1 MCNIK
6 YNFYYLSIIFFF
18 VTSTISAQ
26 KISNEIDE
34 KYRPQFHFTPE
45 KNWVNDPNGMV
56 YYKGVY
62 HLFFQYSPDA
72 SVWSNISWGHATSK
86 DLVHWERKPIA
97 IYPDSLG
104 LIFSGSAVVD
114 KNNTSGLGKNGKIP
128 LIAMYTSHDMKKEK
142 TGAIDVENQ
151 SIAYSLDDGKTW
163 IKHLGNPVLKNP
175 GVRDFRDPKIFWHE
189 QSKKWIVSIAAQDQI
204 IFYASYDLKKWEK
217 LSDFGKS
224 VGAHGGVWE
233 CPDLFPI
240 DFEGKTFWVL
250 IVNINPG
257 GPNGGSATQ
266 YFVGDFNGK
275 EFKCDYKQTK
285 WIDYGPDE
293 YAGVTWSNTG
303 KRKIFIGWM
312 SNWEYANIVP
322 TEKFRN
328 SFTIPRE
335 LGLKKIN
342 DEYYVTSSPILELQ
356 KIEKK
361 SYTIDNLTINDSTDL
376 TNKIGIINVPSK
388 FNFVLSNKNDFSIEL
403 INNLNEKVVIGYSK
417 EKNMYFL
424 DRRNSGK
431 TGFHKNFGRIN
442 YAPRLSSSNEIFL
455 SIYLDLASIEV
466 FADNGLSVLTSVLFP
481 NEKFS
486 KINIKSSKKSVLKNF
501 SYTPLHSIW

>member
-1 MCNIK
+1 MK
-6 YNFYYLSIIFFF
+6 KFTFYYLVFTFFF
-18 VTSTISAQ
+18 FISSINAQ
-26 KISNEIDE
+26 TKSNDIDE
-34 KYRPQFHFTPE
+34 KFRPQIHFTPE

-56 YYKGVY
+56 YYKGKY
-62 HLFFQYSPDA
+62 HLFFQHSPNS
-72 SVWSNISWGHATSK
+72 SVWSDISWGHATSN

-114 KNNTSGLGKNGKIP
+114 KNNSSGLGKNGIIP
-128 LIAMYTSHDMKKEK
+128 LVAMYTSHDMKKEK
-142 TGAIDVENQ
+142 AGVIDVENQ
-151 SIAYSLDDGKTW
+151 SIAYSLDEGETW
-163 IKHLGNPVLKNP
+163 IKYNANPVLKNP
-175 GVRDFRDPKIFWHE
+175 GVRDFRDPKVFWHE
-189 QSKKWIVSIAAQDQI
+189 QSKNWVASIAAQDQI
-204 IFYASYDLKKWEK
+204 SFYASSDLKNWKK
-217 LSDFGKS
+217 LSDFGKTIGS
-224 VGAHGGVWE
+224 HDGVWE

-240 DFEGKTFWVL
+240 QYEGKTFWVL

-275 EFKCDYKQTK
+275 EFKCDYKQVK
-285 WIDYGPDE
+285 WMDYGPDE

-303 KRKIFIGWM
+303 NRKLFIGWM

-328 SFTIPRE
+328 AFTLPRE

-342 DEYYVTSSPILELQ
+342 EEYYITSTAVPEL
-356 KIEKK
+356 KKMEKK
-361 SYTIDNLTINDSTDL
+361 SIVINNLTINGSSDL
-376 TNKIGIINVPSK
+376 TDKIGNMEVPSK
-388 FNFVLSNKNDFSIEL
+388 FNLVLSNKNDFSIEL
-403 INNLNEKVVIGYSK
+403 VNTLNEKVVVGYSK
-417 EKNMYFL
+417 DKNQFFL
-424 DRRNSGK
+424 DRRNAGK
-431 TGFHKNFGRIN
+431 TDFQKNFARMN
-442 YAPRLSSSNEIFL
+442 YAPRLSSSDEISL

-486 KINIKSSKKSVLKNF
+486 KINFITSEKLLLKNF
-501 SYTPLHSIW
+501 TYTPLNSIW

>member
-1 MCNIK
+1 MK
-6 YNFYYLSIIFFF
+6 KFTFYYLVFTFFF
-18 VTSTISAQ
+18 FISTINAQ
-26 KISNEIDE
+26 TKSNDIDE
-34 KYRPQFHFTPE
+34 KYRPQIHFTPE

-56 YYKGVY
+56 YYKGKY
-62 HLFFQYSPDA
+62 HLFFQHSPNS
-72 SVWSNISWGHATSK
+72 SVWSDISWGHATSN

-114 KNNTSGLGKNGKIP
+114 KYNSSGLGKNGITP
-128 LIAMYTSHDMKKEK
+128 LVAMYTSHDMKKEK
-142 TGAIDVENQ
+142 AGVIDVESQ
-151 SIAYSLDDGKTW
+151 SIAYSLDEGETW
-163 IKHLGNPVLKNP
+163 IKYQSNPVLKNP
-175 GVRDFRDPKIFWHE
+175 GIRDFRDPKIIWHE
-189 QSKKWIVSIAAQDQI
+189 QTKNWVVSIAAHDQI
-204 IFYASYDLKKWEK
+204 SFYASSDLKNWEK
-217 LSDFGKS
+217 LSDFGKT
-224 VGAHGGVWE
+224 VGSHDGVWE

-240 DFEGKTFWVL
+240 EYEGKTFWVL

-275 EFKCDYKQTK
+275 EFKCDFKQTK
-285 WIDYGPDE
+285 WMDYCPDE

-312 SNWEYANIVP
+312 SNWQYANIVP

-328 SFTIPRE
+328 AFTIPRE

-342 DEYYVTSSPILELQ
+342 DEYYVTSTPVSEL
-356 KIEKK
+356 KKMEKK
-361 SYTIDNLTINDSTDL
+361 SIVINNLIINGSSDL
-376 TNKIGIINVPSK
+376 TDKIGNMEVPSK
-388 FNFVLSNKNDFSIEL
+388 FNVVLSNKNDFSIEL
-403 INNLNEKVVIGYSK
+403 ANTLNEKVVIGYSK
-417 EKNMYFL
+417 DKNQFFL
-424 DRRNSGK
+424 DRRNAGK
-431 TGFHKNFGRIN
+431 NDFHKNFASIN
-442 YAPRLSSSNEIFL
+442 YAPRLSSSNEISL

-486 KINIKSSKKSVLKNF
+486 IINFTSSEKLMLKKF
-501 SYTPLHSIW
+501 TYIPLNSIW

>member
-1 MCNIK
+1 MKKIT
-6 YNFYYLSIIFFF
+6 FYYLVFTFFF
-18 VTSTISAQ
+18 FISSVNAQ
-26 KISNEIDE
+26 NKLKKIDE
-34 KYRPQFHFTPE
+34 KFRPQIHFTPE

-56 YYKGVY
+56 YYKGKY
-62 HLFFQYSPDA
+62 HLFFQHSPN
-72 SVWSNISWGHATSK
+72 STVWSDISWGHAESR
-86 DLVHWERKPIA
+86 DLVHWQRKPIA

-114 KNNTSGLGKNGKIP
+114 KYNSSSLGKNGIIP
-128 LIAMYTSHDMKKEK
+128 LVAMYTSHDMLKEK
-142 TGAIDVENQ
+142 AGVIDVENQ
-151 SIAYSLDDGKTW
+151 SIAYSLDEGKTW
-163 IKHLGNPVLKNP
+163 VKYQSNPVLKNP
-175 GVRDFRDPKIFWHE
+175 GVRDFRDPKVFWHE
-189 QSKKWIVSIAAQDQI
+189 QSKNWVASIAAQDQI
-204 IFYASYDLKKWEK
+204 SFYASSDLKNWKK

-224 VGAHGGVWE
+224 IGSHDGVWE

-240 DFEGKTFWVL
+240 EYEGKTVWVL

-275 EFKCDYKQTK
+275 EFKCDYKKTK
-285 WIDYGPDE
+285 WVDYGPDE

-328 SFTIPRE
+328 AFTIPRE

-342 DEYYVTSSPILELQ
+342 EEYYVTSTPVSEL
-356 KIEKK
+356 KKMEKQ
-361 SYTIDNLTINDSTDL
+361 SIVINNLTINDSSDL
-376 TNKIGIINVPSK
+376 TDKIGNIEVPSK
-388 FNFVLSNKNDFSIEL
+388 FNLVLSNKNDFSIEL
-403 INNLNEKVVIGYSK
+403 LNTLNEKVVVGYSK
-417 EKNMYFL
+417 DKNQFFL
-424 DRRNSGK
+424 DRRNAGK
-431 TGFHKNFGRIN
+431 VDFHKNFGRIN
-442 YAPRLSSSNEIFL
+442 FAPRLSSSDEISL

-486 KINIKSSKKSVLKNF
+486 KMNIKTSEKLVLKNF
-501 SYTPLHSIW
+501 IYTPLQTIW

>member
-1 MCNIK
+1 MK
-6 YNFYYLSIIFFF
+6 KFTFYYLVFTFFF
-18 VTSTISAQ
+18 FISTINAQ
-26 KISNEIDE
+26 TKSNDIDE
-34 KYRPQFHFTPE
+34 KYRPQIHFTPE

-56 YYKGVY
+56 YYKGKY
-62 HLFFQYSPDA
+62 HLFFQHSPNS
-72 SVWSNISWGHATSK
+72 SVWSDISWGHATSN

-114 KNNTSGLGKNGKIP
+114 KYNSSGLGKNGITP
-128 LIAMYTSHDMKKEK
+128 LVAMYTSHDMKKEK
-142 TGAIDVENQ
+142 AGVIDVESQ
-151 SIAYSLDDGKTW
+151 SIAYSLDEGETW
-163 IKHLGNPVLKNP
+163 IKYQSNPVLKNP
-175 GVRDFRDPKIFWHE
+175 GIRDFRDPKIIWHE
-189 QSKKWIVSIAAQDQI
+189 QTKNWVVSIAAHDQI
-204 IFYASYDLKKWEK
+204 SFYASSDLKNWEK
-217 LSDFGKS
+217 LSDFGKT
-224 VGAHGGVWE
+224 VGSHDGVWE

-240 DFEGKTFWVL
+240 EYEGKTFWVL

-275 EFKCDYKQTK
+275 EFKCDFKQTK
-285 WIDYGPDE
+285 WMDYGPDE

-312 SNWEYANIVP
+312 SNWQYANIVP

-328 SFTIPRE
+328 AFTIPRE

-342 DEYYVTSSPILELQ
+342 DEYYVTSTPVSEL
-356 KIEKK
+356 KKMEKK
-361 SYTIDNLTINDSTDL
+361 SIVINNLIINGSSDL
-376 TNKIGIINVPSK
+376 TDKIGNMEVPSK
-388 FNFVLSNKNDFSIEL
+388 FNVVLSNKNDFSIEL
-403 INNLNEKVVIGYSK
+403 ANTLNEKVVIGYSK
-417 EKNMYFL
+417 DKNQFFL
-424 DRRNSGK
+424 DRRNAGK
-431 TGFHKNFGRIN
+431 NDFHKNFASIN
-442 YAPRLSSSNEIFL
+442 YAPRLSSSNEISL

-486 KINIKSSKKSVLKNF
+486 IINFTSSEKLMLKKF
-501 SYTPLHSIW
+501 TYIPLNSIW

>member
-1 MCNIK
+1 MKK
-6 YNFYYLSIIFFF
+6 YIFYSLSFIFLLFISS
-18 VTSTISAQ
+18 VTAQ
-26 KISNEIDE
+26 NKLNKIDE
-34 KYRPQFHFTPE
+34 KYRPQIHFTPE

-56 YYKGVY
+56 YYKGKY
-62 HLFFQYSPDA
+62 HLFFQHSPN
-72 SVWSNISWGHATSK
+72 STVWNDISWGHAESN
-86 DLVHWERKPIA
+86 DLVHWDRKPIA

-114 KNNTSGLGKNGKIP
+114 KNNSSGLGKNGITP
-128 LIAMYTSHDMKKEK
+128 LVAMYTSHDMQKEK
-142 TGAIDVENQ
+142 AGVIDVESQ
-151 SIAYSLDDGKTW
+151 SLSYSLDEGKTW
-163 IKHLGNPVLKNP
+163 LKYHANPVLKNP

-189 QSKKWIVSIAAQDQI
+189 ESKNWVVSIAAHDQI
-204 IFYASYDLKKWEK
+204 NFYASSDLKNWKK

-224 VGAHGGVWE
+224 IGSHEGVWE

-240 DFEGKTFWVL
+240 EYEGKTFWVL

-257 GPNGGSATQ
+257 GPNGGSASQ

-275 EFKCDYKQTK
+275 EFKCDFKQTK

-303 KRKIFIGWM
+303 KRKVFIGWM
-312 SNWEYANIVP
+312 SNWQYANIVP

-328 SFTIPRE
+328 AFTIPRD

-342 DEYYVTSSPILELQ
+342 DEYYLTSSPIAELK

-361 SYTIDNLTINDSTDL
+361 SYSFNNLTIEHSTNL
-376 TNKIGIINVPSK
+376 TSKIGLMDVPSK
-388 FNFVLSNKNDFSIEL
+388 FDFVLSDKNEFSIEIL
-403 INNLNEKVVIGYSK
+403 NNLNEKVVIGYDK
-417 EKNMYFL
+417 QKNMYFI
-424 DRRNSGK
+424 DRRNSGNIS
-431 TGFHKNFGRIN
+431 FHKNFGSIN
-442 YAPRLSSSNEIFL
+442 YAPRLSSSNEITL

-466 FADNGLSVLTSVLFP
+466 FADNGLSVLTSVVFP

-486 KINIKSSKKSVLKNF
+486 TINITSAEKGILKNF
-501 SYTPLHSIW
+501 TYTALNSIW